1 MHIPHSMHARLSMH
15 NPAYPTPQHTQHT
28 HPGEGEGFCDGHRF
42 AVGPGD
48 LLLFP
53 PKSVHGIDV
62 SEGGKMYCLEFMLP
76 NEMFAEFVRRG
87 ALSGLHDDDL
97 CQLNVISC

>member
-1 MHIPHSMHARLSMH
+1 MCTYHHIISS
-15 NPAYPTPQHTQHT
+15 PT
-28 HPGEGEGFCDGHRF
+28 GEGEGFCDGHRF
-42 AVGPGD
+42 PVGPGD

-62 SEGGKMYCLEFMLP
+62 GAGGKMYCLEFMLP

>member
-1 MHIPHSMHARLSMH
+1 MQCVGFTTILLI
-15 NPAYPTPQHTQHT
+15 
-28 HPGEGEGFCDGHRF
+28 GKGEGFCDGKRF
-42 AVGPGD
+42 PVSAGD

-62 SEGGKMYCLEFMLP
+62 SDDSKMYCLEFMLP
-76 NEMFAEFVRRG
+76 NEMFAEFVRNG
-87 ALSGLHDDDL
+87 TSSGLHDDDL